1 LILWCVGD
9 AAATADAVAT
19 ADAAATAKICRAASL
34 ARDAL
39 IASGGLRTYVPVVSM
54 FVFVTLLLA
63 KTLLPPMLP
72 VTLPPVPVR
81 SLSLSVNFMLSCVCQ
96 VRRRES
102 KVCCARTP
110 PSALP
115 EVKAT

>member
-1 LILWCVGD
+1 MCCVGD
-9 AAATADAVAT
+9 TAATADAVAT

-72 VTLPPVPVR
+72 LALTLLVRPPFSYLQSNMDRFFVYDVTYR
-81 SLSLSVNFMLSCVCQ
+81 SHHCGAVALHFLH
-96 VRRRES
+96 
-102 KVCCARTP
+102 CADHP
-110 PSALP
+110 
-115 EVKAT
+115 